1 MSHQD
6 VIVFGTRESKHG
18 GNRNLYMSLHFR
30 FTTRWKENKTF
41 KSMNYIKYLIS
52 IPLYNPPWFIFQYLT
67 KKLGVDPVFFG
78 YLQTTFAVVQLC
90 GGPVYGRFG
99 DMFGGR
105 AAMALAFACASVSY
119 FVLGIADT
127 FFWLFLSRL
136 PSVFMHAMQGEHW
149 FYDKQ

>member
-1 MSHQD
+1 MQCLTRMWLSLALGSRNMVAAEVSICPCILDLQQD
-6 VIVFGTRESKHG
+6 ERRIKH
-18 GNRNLYMSLHFR
+18 LKVL
-30 FTTRWKENKTF
+30 
-41 KSMNYIKYLIS
+41 IKYLIS